1 MQKKENAMTVVNLH
15 VLRLPRFL
23 VEDDDCVTVDVVGD
37 GDGDEDG
44 DDDGVFDR

>member
-1 MQKKENAMTVVNLH
+1 MTEVNLH

-23 VEDDDCVTVDVVGD
+23 VKDDDRVAVDIVA
-37 GDGDEDG
+37 DGDEDG